1 MTRLVGAA
9 LLGGLLA
16 VPAGCG
22 RAPEHVAPTAAS
34 DPVPATAPGPASA
47 PAGPTGGVGGGGSAG
62 ASAGGSA
69 GASAGSSAE
78 AGTRRFDHVVVAV
91 FENKSYDHVAGHPK
105 APYLNGLFKR
115 AAVFT
120 NAHAVAHPS
129 QPNYL
134 ALFSGSTQ
142 GVTDDHCPVDLKGQ
156 PNLGRQLLDAH
167 LGFAGYSEDMP
178 KAGYLGCKFAG
189 YAAKHNPWV
198 DFDNVPASANQPYT
212 AFPSDFAKLPAV
224 SFMVPNLCNDMHD
237 CGTAAGDK
245 WAEAHLDGYL
255 RWADQHNSLLIIT
268 FDENDGSPQNQ
279 ILTLFAGAGVK
290 PGLYSEPVDH
300 YRVLRTIEAIYG
312 LAPIGNAAKATPI
325 TGTWR

>member
-1 MTRLVGAA
+1 MTWTLPRGATIALLAA
-9 LLGGLLA
+9 LA
-16 VPAGCG
+16 IPTACG
-22 RAPEHVAPTAAS
+22 RASVHPAPS
-34 DPVPATAPGPASA
+34 PASA
-47 PAGPTGGVGGGGSAG
+47 SSAVSPSPAAPQPESRAGSA
-62 ASAGGSA
+62 AAGSA
-69 GASAGSSAE
+69 DAGV
-78 AGTRRFDHVVVAV
+78 RRPDHVVVAV
-91 FENKSYDHVAGHPK
+91 FENKSYGQLVNNAK
-105 APYLNGLFKR
+105 APYLNGLMKQ

-120 NAHAVAHPS
+120 DAHGVAHPS

-237 CGTAAGDK
+237 CGIAAGDR

-268 FDENDGSPQNQ
+268 FDEDDGSPQNQ